1 MKWTNDI
8 LVDLKKTILTEWHAP
23 SLQCSHFHM
32 RCKDGKRATICPIV
46 MVVGRFDDG
55 EEILRLNT
63 HAIPLHRAIN
73 EIESLRARVAELEQ
87 MLEERGAA

>member
-1 MKWTNDI
+1 VSDI
-8 LVDLKKTILTEWHAP
+8 LVDLKKTILAEWHAP
-23 SLQCSHFHM
+23 SSRCSDFHL
-32 RCKDGKRATICPIV
+32 RGKYGKLATICPIV

-73 EIESLRARVAELEQ
+73 EIECLRARVAELEQ